1 MYAEINSAVQA
12 AKALFEVVKANKGL
26 AEYNEIVAAVSE
38 VNTKLMSATGV
49 ALASQ
54 EKQMSLTNRIGD
66 LEKEIVELKNWN
78 RETERYELSEIGTRV
93 YAFSLKPGMEKTEP
107 PHKLCTACFGKRQKG
122 YLQFSGIDGYGEH
135 FKCNVCNNEI
145 ICFSQEYL
153 RDVKNEG
160 HAITDY
166 DPFENL

>member
-26 AEYNEIVAAVSE
+26 AEYNEIVSAVSE

-49 ALASQ
+49 ALTSQ
-54 EKQMSLTNRIGD
+54 EKQMSLTNRVSE

-78 RETERYELSEIGTRV
+78 SESERYQLTELCPDITV
-93 YAFSLKPGMEKTEP
+93 FTLKPGMEDGEP

-122 YLQFSGIDGYGEH
+122 YLQQSAIDGRGTHY
-135 FKCNVCNNEI
+135 KCNICDKEI
-145 ICFSQEYL
+145 L
-153 RDVKNEG
+153 
-160 HAITDY
+160 DY
-166 DPFENL
+166 SHKLASKPINYDSVYRR